1 MQLLIIKLTS
11 PDATPLFAGLTSKKA
26 ESSFVPCEWEDIRKH
41 QRGSKVVLLIP
52 DSEVSLAETKIPS
65 KNKKQMLQAIPY
77 ALEDTLA
84 EDIDDLHFSA
94 YRENDDAKS
103 KVAVI
108 NKERLSF
115 WIDLLKEKDITLHY
129 ILPSLF
135 GLSVAEAGWSI
146 DIGEEE
152 AQVRQGPLDG
162 FASSLDVLDYLL
174 PAAIEEHEPEAL
186 YVSGDSLRLTRLLQ
200 NHDIDVRAG
209 TSSYLINTASLVP
222 ALELNLLNNFS
233 RGESALKNVN
243 WSAWKPVG
251 AIASLLLA
259 TWVGMFIW
267 QNKQTAEQLDNLES
281 QISSIYRTAIPNGKQ
296 TDADAQLSSMTSTLS
311 QLQGN
316 LNAASVSPLP
326 TIAQLA
332 PLLKQFNK
340 MSIKELGFKRN
351 KLQVK
356 VETPNLT
363 MLDQFKQAAAASKLE
378 VIIGS
383 SKTTADS
390 VASTLVIQEAI

>member
-11 PDATPLFAGLTSKKA
+11 PDATPLFAGLTSKKE
-26 ESSFVPCEWEDIRKH
+26 ESSFVACEWDDIRKY

-52 DSEVSLAETKIPS
+52 DSDVSLAETQIPS
-65 KNKKQMLQAIPY
+65 KNKKQMLQAVPY
-77 ALEDTLA
+77 ALEETLA
-84 EDIDDLHFSA
+84 EDIDDLHFSI
-94 YRENDDAKS
+94 YRENEDS
-103 KVAVI
+103 KVKAAII
-108 NKERLSF
+108 NRDRLSF
-115 WIDLLKEKDITLHY
+115 WIDLLKEKDITVHY
-129 ILPSLF
+129 ILPAIF
-135 GLSVAEAGWSI
+135 GISIAETGWSV
-146 DIGEEE
+146 DIGDDE

-174 PAAIEEHEPEAL
+174 PAALEEHEPEAL

-209 TSSYLINTASLVP
+209 TSSFLINTDSLAP

-243 WSAWKPVG
+243 WSVWKPVG
-251 AIASLLLA
+251 AIASLLIA

-296 TDADAQLSSMTSTLS
+296 TDSDAQLSSMTSTLS

>member
-186 YVSGDSLRLTRLLQ
+186 YVSGDSLRVTRILQ
-200 NHDIDVRAG
+200 NQEIDIRAG
-209 TSSYLINTASLVP
+209 NSSLLINSESLEP

-243 WSAWKPVG
+243 WSPWKPVA
-251 AIASLLLA
+251 AIGGLLLA
-259 TWVGMFIW
+259 TWVGMFMW
-267 QNKQTAEQLDNLES
+267 QNNQASQQLKKLEA
-281 QISSIYRTAIPNGKQ
+281 QITSVYQSAISGGKQ

-326 TIAQLA
+326 TIARLA

-356 VETPNLT
+356 VETPNLS
-363 MLDQFKQAAAASKLE
+363 MLDQFKQAAATSKLE
-378 VIIGS
+378 VTIGS
-383 SKTTADS
+383 SKTTADN

>member
-26 ESSFVPCEWEDIRKH
+26 ESSFVPCEWEDIRKY

-65 KNKKQMLQAIPY
+65 KNKKQMLQAIPF

-94 YRENDDAKS
+94 FRENDDANV

-108 NKERLSF
+108 NRNRLSF
-115 WIDLLKEKDITLHY
+115 WIDLLKEKDITVHY
-129 ILPSLF
+129 ILPSVF
-135 GLSVAEAGWSI
+135 GLTIAETGWSV

-162 FASSLDVLDYLL
+162 FASSLEVLDFLL
-174 PAAIEEHEPEAL
+174 PQAIEEHEPEAL
-186 YVSGDSLRLTRLLQ
+186 YVSGDSLRVTRILQ
-200 NHDIDVRAG
+200 NQDIDIRAG
-209 TSSYLINTASLVP
+209 TSSFLVNSESLEP

-233 RGESALKNVN
+233 RGESALKNIN
-243 WSAWKPVG
+243 WSPWKPVAVIG
-251 AIASLLLA
+251 SLLLA
-259 TWVGMFIW
+259 TWVGMFMW
-267 QNKQTAEQLDNLES
+267 QNNQSSTQLDKIES
-281 QISSIYRTAIPNGKQ
+281 QITAVYQSAIPGGKQ
-296 TDADAQLSSMTSTLS
+296 TDADAQLSSMTSALS

-326 TIAQLA
+326 TIARLA

-356 VETPNLT
+356 VETPNLS
-363 MLDQFKQAAAASKLE
+363 MLDQFKQAAATNQLE
-378 VIIGS
+378 VTIGS
-383 SKTTADS
+383 SKTTADN